1 MEEILHHLRFLL
13 TLEMVRLTTNLNWNL
28 GIFHQHSSTDIN
40 SIWVVVLNM
49 FYFHPYLE
57 KWSNL
62 TNIFQMGWNHQLG
75 MFFFFDPLPVL
86 CSVLVCSV
94 GYSDKIHV
102 SQGMHNRHSPN
113 QECCRMRKL
122 AETANV
128 VISSTKNTSSWI
140 ITDQQDIPDEYGT
153 WKPTFFWNL
162 GGYDCTTNLCPET
175 WQIYVFQPKILDI

>member
-75 MFFFFDPLPVL
+75 MFFFLRSTPSALFSPCLFSRLFWQNPCISGDAQPAFAKSRVL
-86 CSVLVCSV
+86 SHEKTGRNCQRCHFVNKKYIIMNHNRST
-94 GYSDKIHV
+94 GYSGWV
-102 SQGMHNRHSPN
+102 
-113 QECCRMRKL
+113 
-122 AETANV
+122 
-128 VISSTKNTSSWI
+128 
-140 ITDQQDIPDEYGT
+140 
-153 WKPTFFWNL
+153 WNL
-162 GGYDCTTNLCPET
+162 KTNIFLKPGWIWLHNQFMSRNLTNLCFPT
-175 WQIYVFQPKILDI
+175 